1 MAGGEKRGE
10 IFMGHETRS
19 EARAKQGAERVSLVA
34 RLDTLFCLAI
44 HEDVGKSEASDEP
57 CDK

>member
-19 EARAKQGAERVSLVA
+19 EARAKRGAERDLLVA
-34 RLDTLFCLAI
+34 RLDVFVWQYTKI
-44 HEDVGKSEASDEP
+44 
-57 CDK
+57 